1 MTKSNFSGRR
11 LGEGLVGV
19 QKQRGM
25 SFIAVFII
33 LAVVLFFAT
42 AAFKIGPSYM
52 EYMTVA
58 KIAED
63 VSRNSEVLKGSKS
76 KVNKYINQA
85 YRTNNLWDLKAE
97 DTVELKKDGRRGY
110 TVKVNYEKRMNL
122 VSNIDVVTVFQKDL
136 SE

>member
-1 MTKSNFSGRR
+1 MTKSTVSRRR
-11 LGEGLVGV
+11 LGKDVVGFK
-19 QKQRGM
+19 KQRGM
-25 SFIAVFII
+25 SFIAVFML
-33 LAVVLFFAT
+33 LAVILFFAT

-52 EYMTVA
+52 EYLTVS

-63 VSRNSEVLKGSKS
+63 VSKNSEVLKGSKS
-76 KVNKYINQA
+76 KVIKYINQA

-110 TVKVNYEKRMNL
+110 TVKVNYEKRTNL
-122 VSNIDVVTVFQKDL
+122 ISNIDVVTVFQKDL